1 MNHLEKLKKSTN
13 NSELSYCNVNN
24 VLQHYYRLS
33 IHEKYQIARCK
44 KVLFKDEELCEGSD
58 IFITIFLFS
67 CLELDFLLSGCIR
80 ENGCQKLN
88 NALNLESSYKWIMIN
103 Q

>member
-1 MNHLEKLKKSTN
+1 MSMMFYSIITVCLFMKQDSKVQKSTFQRQGTLW
-13 NSELSYCNVNN
+13 SFRYI
-24 VLQHYYRLS
+24 Y
-33 IHEKYQIARCK
+33 
-44 KVLFKDEELCEGSD
+44 
-58 IFITIFLFS
+58 IFLFS